1 MPKVIKIQSDP
12 HPAADKKPAAPLP
25 TRRCSARA
33 CPIDTCPTTD
43 AYAQDHWLHAQM
55 AKLTGGISPIGLA
68 LAGFDWGAHLLFS
81 PAKMQML
88 QKSLLEKTAQ
98 LGHYAL
104 EAASG
109 KAAAPVITPPSAD
122 HRFTSDGWQQFP
134 YNLCEQGFLLT
145 QQWWEEATSG
155 VRGAAPHHLDVTA
168 FTVRQMLDTVAPSN
182 SPLTNPDIQQT
193 TMAEGGKNFWDGML
207 HWLDDT
213 TRSISNEPPAGLEA
227 FKVGENIAVT
237 KGKVVY
243 RNNLIEL
250 IQYTP
255 TTPQVYAEPVL
266 ITPAWIMKY
275 YILDLSPH
283 NSLVKY
289 LVDKGHTV
297 FMISWK
303 NPDENDRDVGLED
316 YLHTGLGDALSVV
329 KAITHAPQVNAVGYC
344 LGGTLLSIMAAAH
357 ARDGDDSFKT
367 ITLLAS
373 QVDFE
378 EAGEIMLFTDDSQ
391 VAYLEDGMW
400 NKGYLDKTQMAGAFE
415 LLRSNDLI
423 WSRIITD
430 YMQGKRQP
438 VYDMLAWNA
447 DATRMP
453 YRMQSEY
460 LRQLFLKNDLAEGRF
475 MVGGAPVALQ
485 DVRTPI
491 FSVGTASD
499 HVAPW
504 KSVYK
509 ILLLTESDVTFVLT
523 SGGHNAGVV
532 SPPGHPGRHFAI
544 LKRPAGGHYLGPD
557 EWLAAAEKRDGSWWP
572 AWAEWLCEKSSGRSP
587 PPAMGSRR
595 YPALDAAPGRYVLE
609 K

>member
-1 MPKVIKIQSDP
+1 MPAVAKIK
-12 HPAADKKPAAPLP
+12 ADHTSGKKNVTMLS
-25 TRRCSARA
+25 TRRRSVSERPVYTHPSDEYTLDHILHGEMAR
-33 CPIDTCPTTD
+33 
-43 AYAQDHWLHAQM
+43 
-55 AKLTGGISPIGLA
+55 LTGGISPISLA
-68 LAGFDWGAHLLFS
+68 LAGFDWWAHLMSS
-81 PAKMQML
+81 PAKKQML
-88 QKSLLEKTAQ
+88 HQSILEKIIQINGYSIQAA
-98 LGHYAL
+98 LG
-104 EAASG
+104 SG
-109 KAAAPVITPPSAD
+109 VAPITPSPTD
-122 HRFTSDGWQQFP
+122 HRFTSDGWKQWPF
-134 YNLCEQGFLLT
+134 NVFEQGFLLYE
-145 QQWWEEATSG
+145 QWWEEATSG
-155 VRGAAPHHLDVTA
+155 VRGVSGHHLDLVS
-168 FTVRQMLDTVAPSN
+168 FTSRQLLDMVSPSN
-182 SPLTNPDIQQT
+182 NPIANPDILQT
-193 TMAEGGKNFWDGML
+193 TRNEGGRNFLQGTL
-207 HWLDDT
+207 NLLDDAS
-213 TRSISNEPPAGLEA
+213 RSAKGTPPAGLEA
-227 FKVGENIAVT
+227 FEVGKNIAVT
-237 KGKVVY
+237 KGKIVY

-255 TTPQVYAEPVL
+255 TTAEVYAEPIL

-303 NPDENDRDVGLED
+303 NPDARDRDVGLED
-316 YLHTGLGDALSVV
+316 YLHSGLGEALRAV
-329 KAITHAPQVNAVGYC
+329 KAITHVPQVNAVGYC
-344 LGGTLLSIMAAAH
+344 LGGTLLSIMAATH
-357 ARDGDDSFKT
+357 ARDNDKSFKT
-367 ITLLAS
+367 VTLLAS

-378 EAGEIMLFTDDSQ
+378 EAGEIMLFTDESQ

-453 YRMQSEY
+453 YRMHSEY
-460 LRQLFLKNDLAEGRF
+460 LRELFLKNDLAEGRF
-475 MVGGAPVALQ
+475 MVDDAPVALQ
-485 DVRTPI
+485 DIRTPL
-491 FSVGTASD
+491 FSVGTSRD

-523 SGGHNAGVV
+523 SGGHNAGIV
-532 SPPGHPGRHFAI
+532 SEPGHKGRQYQIATMPNDSRYIPPGQWQKATPV
-544 LKRPAGGHYLGPD
+544 K
-557 EWLAAAEKRDGSWWP
+557 EGSWWE
-572 AWAEWLCEKSSGRSP
+572 EWQTWLVEHSEGKAK
-587 PPAMGSRR
+587 PPAMGNTKD
-595 YPALDAAPGRYVLE
+595 YAPIEDAPGSYVLM